1 MTTPTDDGSL
11 AAGADT
17 AELPPVGGPAPV
29 QPADPVEPPDGAD
42 QPTTS
47 SGLPIP
53 AATPTVYA
61 SSQLVPVGPP
71 ALPAVLDLQAEVTA
85 EHLIISADE
94 TRGHRP
100 RHRRQSRRRRLAGGA
115 FVAFVALGM
124 LLVATGVLSVAS
136 PSELLY
142 GAPPVNPTVTSGR
155 NAGGFGDGPGIGGSA
170 SVSASASPSVSAAA
184 SHSASPSPART
195 SASPTPAPTT
205 ASPTPTPTPTPP
217 PPPPPPVNRSLG
229 ASATS
234 NGALCAPGETAAN
247 AIDGTTANNSKWC
260 SQSTTLWLQLDLKA
274 GYQITS
280 FTVRHAGAGGE
291 ISGYNTRDFTVQVS
305 NDGSTWST
313 VWTVTGNTANVSSK
327 TLATPVSAR
336 YLRLN
341 VQYGEQSYAYKAR
354 IFEFEAWA

>member
-1 MTTPTDDGSL
+1 MMTPTDDRSL

-17 AELPPVGGPAPV
+17 AELPRVGEPALVQPAEPV
-29 QPADPVEPPDGAD
+29 QPPDEAD
-42 QPTTS
+42 QPTTL

-85 EHLIISADE
+85 EHLIISADG

-100 RHRRQSRRRRLAGGA
+100 RHRRQSRRWRLAGIA
-115 FVAFVALGM
+115 FFAVGALGV
-124 LLVATGVLSVAS
+124 LLVATGALPVSS

-155 NAGGFGDGPGIGGSA
+155 NAGGYGGGPGIGGSA
-170 SVSASASPSVSAAA
+170 SASASASPSVSPSA
-184 SHSASPSPART
+184 SYSASPSPART

-205 ASPTPTPTPTPP
+205 ASPTPTG
-217 PPPPPPVNRSLG
+217 PPPPPPVNRALG
-229 ASATS
+229 ALATPS
-234 NGALCAPGETAAN
+234 NTSSCSSSEGPGK

-260 SQSTTLWLQLDLKA
+260 LNSATLWLRLDLKA
-274 GYQITS
+274 SYQVTS

-291 ISGYNTRDFTVQVS
+291 YSGYNTRDFTIQVS

-313 VWTVTGNTANVSSK
+313 VWTVTGNTANVSSR
-327 TLATPVSAR
+327 TLPAPASAR
-336 YLRLN
+336 YVRLN
-341 VQYGEQSYAYKAR
+341 VQYGEQFYANTAR
-354 IFEFEAWA
+354 IFEFEVWA